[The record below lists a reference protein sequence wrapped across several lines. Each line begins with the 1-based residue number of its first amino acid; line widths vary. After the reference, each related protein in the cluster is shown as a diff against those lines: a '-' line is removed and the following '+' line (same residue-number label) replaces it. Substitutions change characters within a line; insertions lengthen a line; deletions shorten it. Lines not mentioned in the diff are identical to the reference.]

1 MNSEPRL
8 PCVQTR
14 ENPPFKG
21 GCPKIGLDRRGGMNQ
36 NTPNPGVALKWPHPC
51 SLPIEWGSR
60 GCPPNANLRPR
71 VVLDTQVWLPARDGD
86 GMCCHPSK
94 GIMINSRGE
103 RRTKALEGTED
114 LPTDSEQYQ
123 AEKPEGTDTVTT
135 NHYMRL
141 VEFSHV
147 ALGDPLAMGVGL
159 WIKLILF
166 IKHCNCN
173 CNFTCLVQLKFKY
186 LKIIILITKIF

>member
-1 MNSEPRL
+1 
-8 PCVQTR
+8 
-14 ENPPFKG
+14 
-21 GCPKIGLDRRGGMNQ
+21 MNQ
-36 NTPNPGVALKWPHPC
+36 NTPNPGVALRWPHPC

-71 VVLDTQVWLPARDGD
+71 VELDTQVWLPARYGD
-86 GMCCHPSK
+86 GMCCHPSR

-103 RRTKALEGTED
+103 RRTKALERTEEH
-114 LPTDSEQYQ
+114 PTDSEQHQ

-135 NHYMRL
+135 NPHTRL

-147 ALGDPLAMGVGL
+147 ALEDPLATGVGL

-173 CNFTCLVQLKFKY
+173 CNYFQIHELKMFRAKI
-186 LKIIILITKIF
+186 LQSDCKIINKFDFKVWFNSIQKWYHNSKCYKSQY

>member
-1 MNSEPRL
+1 
-8 PCVQTR
+8 
-14 ENPPFKG
+14 
-21 GCPKIGLDRRGGMNQ
+21 MNQ
-36 NTPNPGVALKWPHPC
+36 NTPNPGVALRWPHPC

-60 GCPPNANLRPR
+60 GWPPNANLRPR

-86 GMCCHPSK
+86 GMCCHPSN

-103 RRTKALEGTED
+103 RRTKALERTEEY
-114 LPTDSEQYQ
+114 PTDSEQHQ

-147 ALGDPLAMGVGL
+147 ALEDPLATGVGL

-173 CNFTCLVQLKFKY
+173 CNCLISPYRFESQWMRNG
-186 LKIIILITKIF
+186 LISAKCNLI

>member
-1 MNSEPRL
+1 
-8 PCVQTR
+8 
-14 ENPPFKG
+14 
-21 GCPKIGLDRRGGMNQ
+21 MNQ
-36 NTPNPGVALKWPHPC
+36 NTPNPGVALRWPHPC

-86 GMCCHPSK
+86 GMCCHPSN

-114 LPTDSEQYQ
+114 YPTDSEQHQ

-135 NHYMRL
+135 NHHMRL

-147 ALGDPLAMGVGL
+147 ALEDPLATGVGL

-173 CNFTCLVQLKFKY
+173 CNLRFLLY
-186 LKIIILITKIF
+186 IIFFFFVHFNILYSSALFFLLSIMFNIVIIYFHLIWNNGTESFI